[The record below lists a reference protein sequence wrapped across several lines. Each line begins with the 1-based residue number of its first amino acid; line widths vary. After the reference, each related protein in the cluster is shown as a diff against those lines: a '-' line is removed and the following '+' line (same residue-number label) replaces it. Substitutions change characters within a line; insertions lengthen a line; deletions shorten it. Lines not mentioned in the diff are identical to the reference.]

1 MTRAIGFVLA
11 APLAGF
17 ALEAALGAGQFQLHL
32 RAWGQTLIVAG
43 GATLLSIL
51 FGVPAALALAHSR
64 GRLLRTLT
72 LFPLLLPPVLAA
84 AAWLGARLPAPGPF
98 GCAAILGAIY
108 WPVIAL
114 LLEAS
119 LRRIPADALDAAALQ
134 LTPVRT
140 ARVVVWP
147 HVRPALGA
155 AALLVFLLAASEF
168 TVPAL
173 FVVPTISMTIYEQ
186 MSAFRTA
193 SAASA
198 AMPLIALAVALAWA
212 MRRMEMIPPARA
224 ARPFL
229 SGAPLAGVRVAA
241 SLVWTAT
248 AIAPAAIFATRAGSF
263 FPTLSMNLDAVAWSA
278 GIAAATALLLVAWSL
293 LSTRRSRLEPLWLA
307 TLALPGV
314 VAGLGALQLAGRT
327 GALPWLAPSGA
338 LLLLAL
344 MARFAFAAWLPLRE
358 PVDRGQLEA
367 AELSGLSA
375 VRTWWRITAP
385 AVLPRAGATAA
396 VVFVLVLGEIGPVVL
411 LSPPGRLTAS
421 QHLFNL
427 MHYGY
432 DGVVASLA
440 LFLFGATALVTW
452 SGMHVGR
459 LGTNRFA

>member
-1 MTRAIGFVLA
+1 RAPKAEDPERRLGQARRIRSASRQGEEHARAMTRAIGLVLA
-11 APLAGF
+11 APLLGF

-173 FVVPTISMTIYEQ
+173 FVVPTISMTVYEE

-198 AMPLIALAVALAWA
+198 ALPLIALALALAC
-212 MRRMEMIPPARA
+212 MLRRVPMIPPATA
-224 ARPFL
+224 SRPVFA
-229 SGAPLAGVRVAA
+229 GVPLASARIVAGFA
-241 SLVWTAT
+241 WLLTSIL
-248 AIAPAAIFATRAGSF
+248 PAAIFARRAGSF
-263 FPTLSMNLDAVAWSA
+263 GDVFSIHLDSLGWSAAVA
-278 GIAAATALLLVAWSL
+278 GTTTLLLVA
-293 LSTRRSRLEPLWLA
+293 
-307 TLALPGV
+307 
-314 VAGLGALQLAGRT
+314 
-327 GALPWLAPSGA
+327 
-338 LLLLAL
+338 
-344 MARFAFAAWLPLRE
+344 
-358 PVDRGQLEA
+358 
-367 AELSGLSA
+367 
-375 VRTWWRITAP
+375 
-385 AVLPRAGATAA
+385 
-396 VVFVLVLGEIGPVVL
+396 
-411 LSPPGRLTAS
+411 
-421 QHLFNL
+421 
-427 MHYGY
+427 
-432 DGVVASLA
+432 
-440 LFLFGATALVTW
+440 
-452 SGMHVGR
+452 
-459 LGTNRFA
+459 